1 MSVGWFLKVFYN
13 YGLVSGLLPARL
25 AKQGQVWH
33 FCNGIG
39 YIIYTILVNCSLLL
53 LLPLTLPRF
62 MYTNSY
68 MSESS
73 SLQWNFTLTG
83 VTRVLAMFVC
93 GGLVW
98 IKRNKLRQLGEDLLR
113 QCQLCQQL
121 QEKSNHLVKYKQLQ
135 DKIRGL
141 LFQQF
146 CVMMLN
152 IFAPAFLLLRIES
165 DQVLD
170 YLLMVFVHMVQF
182 IYIMIAMLGF
192 YIVLLLIYWQMQ
204 RVNLGLKDLL
214 DALHCDRYIQTSLET
229 LRHLYHLHGQNVN
242 LLHRVLQI
250 TDVSMACLL
259 LKMFV
264 TNVNLVYHGV
274 QFGNSSIDTNWLT
287 KMLGE
292 SVILTH
298 YWNAILLMNLV
309 DSLTRQTGIETA
321 HIMRQFSAYESNNRD
336 FEVQLEIFSDHVRCH
351 PTAYKVCGLFVF
363 NKSTSLA
370 YFFTVLIEVL
380 VLVQFDLKN
389 KVDEHQ
395 K

>member
-1 MSVGWFLKVFYN
+1 MSVGWFLKIFYN

-25 AKQGQVWH
+25 AKQDQIWH
-33 FCNGIG
+33 FRSGIG
-39 YIIYTILVNCSLLL
+39 YIIYTIFVNCLLLL
-53 LLPLTLPRF
+53 LLPFTLPRF

-73 SLQWNFTLTG
+73 SLQWNFTLTS
-83 VTRVLAMFVC
+83 VTRILAMLVC

-98 IKRNKLRQLGEDLLR
+98 TKRKKLRQLGDDLLK
-113 QCQLCQQL
+113 QCQLCEQL
-121 QEKSNHLVKYKQLQ
+121 QEESNHLVEYNQLQ
-135 DKIRGL
+135 DKVRGL
-141 LFQQF
+141 LLQQF
-146 CVMMLN
+146 CLMNLN
-152 IFAPAFLLLRIES
+152 IFAPAGLLLRFES
-165 DQVLD
+165 DQVLE

-182 IYIMIAMLGF
+182 IYIMIAMLGL
-192 YIVLLLIYWQMQ
+192 YIVFLLIYWQMQ

-214 DALHCDRYIQTSLET
+214 DALHFNRDIETSLET

-242 LLHRVLQI
+242 LLHRVLQM
-250 TDVSMACLL
+250 TDISMACLL

-274 QFGNSSIDTNWLT
+274 QFANSTIDANWLT
-287 KMLGE
+287 KILGE

-298 YWNAILLMNLV
+298 YWHAILLMNLV
-309 DSLTRQTGIETA
+309 DSLTRQTSIEMA
-321 HIMRQFSAYESNNRD
+321 QIMRQFSAYESNNRD
-336 FEVQLEIFSDHVRCH
+336 FEVQLDIFSDHVRCH
-351 PTAYKVCGLFVF
+351 PTAYKVCGLFAF
-363 NKSTSLA
+363 NKSTSLT

-389 KVDEHQ
+389 KVDAHQ